1 VTDSAPADGEWRKSQ
16 ASNVTGGECVEV
28 SLDEHA
34 VQVRHSHR
42 PTGPVLSFSQA
53 EWNAFLIG
61 VRNGEF
67 DLPDS

>member
-1 VTDSAPADGEWRKSQ
+1 MTDSAPADGEWRKSQ
-16 ASNVTGGECVEV
+16 ASNGVGGECVEV
-28 SLDEHA
+28 SLDERV

-42 PTGPVLSFSQA
+42 PTGPVLSFSHA